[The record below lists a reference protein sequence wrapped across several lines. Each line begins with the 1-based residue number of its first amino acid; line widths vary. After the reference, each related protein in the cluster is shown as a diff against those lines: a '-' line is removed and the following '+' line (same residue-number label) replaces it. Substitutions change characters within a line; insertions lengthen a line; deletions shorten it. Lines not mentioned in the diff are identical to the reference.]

1 MGWGFGIVWVT
12 EYRDMKRWH
21 FMVAA
26 LAVIV
31 GAGWYL
37 RVREAGGVAGYRK
50 VRVSRGTVVRKAMA
64 VGRIEVEHEVPVNS
78 LTGGILKKLFVRAGQ
93 VVEAGAVLAEV
104 RPIVTEQAI
113 LAAERGLEQAN
124 KGEESASEYLEGKHL
139 AATVTRFMLGG
150 KNLERMHENAV
161 LGRREAEERL
171 ELLKNG
177 VAKVDN
183 RVVDFKVRA
192 PVAGHVL
199 EIKQRE
205 GTPVVPASSYGFGT
219 VFMTL
224 ADMSQ
229 MLFRGTAD
237 EIDVGRLSEGMAA
250 LIKVGALPGTVVAGK
265 IVEIALKGQQTN
277 NAMVFEVLIQLEK
290 PPQTILRSGYS
301 AVADVEIERRPDVLT
316 LPERLVE
323 FREGKAYVAV
333 PAGRGEARR
342 KEVET
347 GLSDGLT
354 VEIRRGLEE
363 GEEVLE
369 PVAKE
374 L

>member
-1 MGWGFGIVWVT
+1 M
-12 EYRDMKRWH
+12 
-21 FMVAA
+21 
-26 LAVIV
+26 
-31 GAGWYL
+31 
-37 RVREAGGVAGYRK
+37 
-50 VRVSRGTVVRKAMA
+50 RVSRATVVRKAMA

-93 VVEAGAVLAEV
+93 AVEPGTVLAEV

-113 LAAERGLEQAN
+113 LAAERGLEQAS
-124 KGEESASEYLEGKHL
+124 KGEESATEYLEGKHL
-139 AATVTRFMLGG
+139 ASTVTRFMLGE

-171 ELLKNG
+171 ELLKTG

-183 RVVDFKVRA
+183 RVVDYMVRA

-229 MLFRGTAD
+229 MLFRGTVD

-250 LIKVGALPGTVVAGK
+250 QIKVGALPGTVVTGK
-265 IVEIALKGQQTN
+265 IVEIALKGMQTN

-290 PPQTILRSGYS
+290 PPKTILRSGYS
-301 AVADVEIERRPDVLT
+301 AVADVEIERRADVLT

-323 FREGKAYVAV
+323 FREGKGYVLV
-333 PAGRGEARR
+333 PSGRGGSGK

-363 GEEVLE
+363 GAEVLE
-369 PVAKE
+369 PVAKA